1 MMPASP
7 ALIASTLFLLLFP
20 VAEIVAPVLM
30 LAAARPRREPF
41 ARRAAIVFGVVAV
54 VALVVSPLAYFTIMG
69 SADPEGYN
77 RIYSLASSVVIL
89 VSLVPIAMSLYETSV
104 WQALFFA
111 GAGYTIQNLASG
123 TREFLKLLLSHYLGI
138 SAGFSMQ
145 TGINVENA
153 PATAFITF
161 FPVLLVYTIAY
172 LAFIRPAR
180 RESLGNVE
188 DHGMLVVLILVIL
201 VVISFDVLIKSLGN
215 VTGFPALVALRGVH
229 GVVCCF
235 VLFVQFEILSKRSL
249 ELELA
254 QNQRIASE
262 RERQYQLSRANI
274 DAINVKCHDI
284 RHQIHQA
291 ATGGK
296 AVDPEFLASV
306 EREVAVYDSQAK
318 TGNEALDTILTEKG
332 LLCEREGISLSVI
345 ADGSALVALS
355 PSEVY
360 SLFGNALDNAI
371 EAVCALADPGQRS
384 ISLTVRQIGSLAT
397 IHVENYLAGEAHFS
411 DGIPQTSKHD
421 SQQHG
426 FGTRSMREIVER
438 HGGTL
443 TFGQRGRT
451 FTVDAMIPAPLE
463 RKG

>member
-20 VAEIVAPVLM
+20 VAEIVASVLM

-104 WQALFFA
+104 WQALFCA

-318 TGNEALDTILTEKG
+318 TGNEALDTILTERACFASG
-332 LLCEREGISLSVI
+332 RAYLL
-345 ADGSALVALS
+345 ALLLTA
-355 PSEVY
+355 
-360 SLFGNALDNAI
+360 A
-371 EAVCALADPGQRS
+371 RS
-384 ISLTVRQIGSLAT
+384 
-397 IHVENYLAGEAHFS
+397 
-411 DGIPQTSKHD
+411 
-421 SQQHG
+421 
-426 FGTRSMREIVER
+426 
-438 HGGTL
+438 
-443 TFGQRGRT
+443 
-451 FTVDAMIPAPLE
+451 
-463 RKG
+463 

>member
-104 WQALFFA
+104 WQALFCA

-180 RESLGNVE
+180 RE
-188 DHGMLVVLILVIL
+188 
-201 VVISFDVLIKSLGN
+201 SLGN

>member
-1 MMPASP
+1 
-7 ALIASTLFLLLFP
+7 
-20 VAEIVAPVLM
+20 
-30 LAAARPRREPF
+30 
-41 ARRAAIVFGVVAV
+41 
-54 VALVVSPLAYFTIMG
+54 
-69 SADPEGYN
+69 
-77 RIYSLASSVVIL
+77 
-89 VSLVPIAMSLYETSV
+89 
-104 WQALFFA
+104 
-111 GAGYTIQNLASG
+111 
-123 TREFLKLLLSHYLGI
+123 
-138 SAGFSMQ
+138 MQ

>member
-1 MMPASP
+1 MIPIDAAAVVPGMSM
-7 ALIASTLFLLLFP
+7 TLVP
-20 VAEIVAPVLM
+20 VAEVLAPVLM
-30 LAAARPRREPF
+30 LASARPRREPF
-41 ARRAAIVFGVVAV
+41 ARRMAMVLCIVAAGTLA
-54 VALVVSPLAYFTIMG
+54 VSPPAYLFIL
-69 SADPEGYN
+69 SSPDPEGFN
-77 RIYSLASSVVIL
+77 RAYSLVSSVVIL
-89 VSLVPIAMSLYETSV
+89 VSMVPVAVSLYETSV
-104 WQALFFA
+104 WQALFCA

-123 TREFLKLLLSHYLGI
+123 TSELLKLLLFHYLGVSVSPSI
-138 SAGFSMQ
+138 EAGVHFEY
-145 TGINVENA
+145 I
-153 PATAFITF
+153 PAAAFVAIV
-161 FPVLLVYTIAY
+161 PLAIVYALAY
-172 LAFIRPAR
+172 IAFIRPAR
-180 RESLGNVE
+180 QEGLGNVE
-188 DHGMLVVLILVIL
+188 DHGMLAALVLVIL
-201 VVISFDVLIKSLGN
+201 VVISFDVLIKSLSG
-215 VTGFPALVALRGVH
+215 VAGFYSLLALRGVH

-254 QNQRIASE
+254 QNQCIASE

-371 EAVCALADPGQRS
+371 EAVRALPDPGQRS

-397 IHVENYLAGEAHFS
+397 IHVENYLAGEARFS
-411 DGIPQTSKHD
+411 DGMPQTSKADVHR
-421 SQQHG
+421 HG